1 MRPAQCGSP
10 AVVATGLPESR
21 VRHWTVYLRIMT
33 MHALRFRSGGRST
46 QNHMC
51 GAEIFEANVLRP
63 PYSELSFGS

>member
-1 MRPAQCGSP
+1 
-10 AVVATGLPESR
+10 
-21 VRHWTVYLRIMT
+21 MT